1 MTATASPSVP
11 SVTPQGA
18 QSRAIK
24 LMRVLVLL
32 TAGMV
37 ITFTAPQ
44 HEQLGFDVTVTAL
57 ALAAIGVAHAV
68 AWFAARRRGGSPETL
83 LQAVVSLA
91 AAAGL
96 FLTVSTVGYALVVA
110 AWALVSALLEFIG
123 ATVRQVARTDATL
136 AGAAGVLLALF
147 TLLAREDPVAVLG
160 FFGAYAIIVGVFLG
174 ISAFDSRGAAANPTV
189 SAPTDSAAD
198 SAS

>member
-11 SVTPQGA
+11 SVTPQGT
-18 QSRAIK
+18 QSRSIK
-24 LMRVLVLL
+24 LLRVVVLL
-32 TAGMV
+32 AAGMV

-57 ALAAIGVAHAV
+57 ALAAIGLAHAV
-68 AWFAARRRGGSPETL
+68 AWLAARSRGGSPATL
-83 LQAVVSLA
+83 LLTIVALA

-96 FLTVSTVGYALVVA
+96 IFTESTTGYAVVVA

-123 ATVRQVARTDATL
+123 ATVRQVPRTDAFLT
-136 AGAAGVLLALF
+136 GAAGVLLALF
-147 TLLAREDPVAVLG
+147 TLLAREDAVAVLG

-174 ISAFDSRGAAANPTV
+174 ISAFDSRGAATHPTV

-198 SAS
+198 SPS